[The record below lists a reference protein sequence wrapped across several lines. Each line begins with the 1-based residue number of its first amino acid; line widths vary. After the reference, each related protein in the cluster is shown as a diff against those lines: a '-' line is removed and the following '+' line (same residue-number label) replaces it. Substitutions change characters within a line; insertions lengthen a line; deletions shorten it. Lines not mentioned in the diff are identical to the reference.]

1 MLEIRNNA
9 YVREKKT
16 KLPKKKANRI
26 RTTPIKTKA
35 AKKIRYFHRELA
47 SCASDVLHNEI
58 NMMLYYY
65 KR

>member
-1 MLEIRNNA
+1 MLE
-9 YVREKKT
+9 
-16 KLPKKKANRI
+16 KKKPNFLKKSNRI

-47 SCASDVLHNEI
+47 SCASDVLQNEI